1 MESKRENFGGR
12 LAVVMAMAG
21 SAIGLGNIWRF
32 PYLVGEH
39 GGSVFIIVYVLATVF
54 ISLPVFVSEFVIGR
68 RSRCNA
74 ASSFSRLS
82 GGNRFWKS
90 VGFLPV
96 AIPLIIASYYS
107 VIGGWS
113 LEFLVKSLDM
123 SITGSNPA
131 AAEDIFD
138 KFTSGGL
145 MPVVMHLLFMGAT
158 VLIVAGGVK
167 SGIEKFSKFIM
178 PLLFVMIIVI
188 AVYSVTLPGASEG
201 VRYLVEPDFSA
212 FTPRTAAYAMGQS
225 FYSMSLGMGAIITY
239 ASYVSKKE
247 NMLASSVGTAVSDL
261 TFAILAGFAIMP
273 AVFAAGSSPG
283 TGPGLIFKSV
293 PYIFATMAV
302 ELPVLSTVM
311 SALFFLAVI
320 VAAITSSISLVEVG
334 VAFFVEK
341 TRLGRRAACLLIFML
356 CGAAGSLCALNGQ
369 AFNLFDKV
377 SSNFLLFLMALLA
390 VAFVGFV
397 MKREDVYDEF
407 TNAGSL
413 KLNVKVFPVLY
424 FLIKWVA
431 PLAVVLIFVTNFIL

>member
-1 MESKRENFGGR
+1 METN
-12 LAVVMAMAG
+12 
-21 SAIGLGNIWRF
+21 NIETK
-32 PYLVGEH
+32 PSIEQVLDNLDHNTVYKTKP
-39 GGSVFIIVYVLATVF
+39 SIVL
-54 ISLPVFVSEFVIGR
+54 SL
-68 RSRCNA
+68 
-74 ASSFSRLS
+74 
-82 GGNRFWKS
+82 
-90 VGFLPV
+90 
-96 AIPLIIASYYS
+96 
-107 VIGGWS
+107 
-113 LEFLVKSLDM
+113 
-123 SITGSNPA
+123 
-131 AAEDIFD
+131 
-138 KFTSGGL
+138 
-145 MPVVMHLLFMGAT
+145 
-158 VLIVAGGVK
+158 VLIVL
-167 SGIEKFSKFIM
+167 GIAAIM
-178 PLLFVMIIVI
+178 LNGQM
-188 AVYSVTLPGASEG
+188 PGASEG

-273 AVFAAGSSPG
+273 AVFAAGISPG

-341 TRLGRRAACLLIFML
+341 TRLGRRAACLLIFVL
-356 CGAAGSLCALNGQ
+356 CGAAGSLCALDGT

-390 VAFVGFV
+390 VVFVGFV

-431 PLAVVLIFVTNFIL
+431 PLAVVLIFVTNFML